1 MTRFQQWLIV
11 SALTLALLLA
21 LAATAL
27 AQEGEDAA
35 APGAQINAAG
45 AAQISLLEQEK
56 ATRTPTQQKM
66 SSALLLALR
75 RWRQDPLLN
84 ALPDLQTL
92 APDADGRL
100 LVDIDLLKAAGLK
113 PVLAALAEMNAE
125 IVYQS
130 AAQRTVRALMPL
142 DQTETLAAMPEVKG
156 VRDAD
161 QAITNRDA
169 ATLNTTALNAAA
181 AWAGAWAPL
190 AVNVSEG
197 DVTHQADIARQ
208 TFTVNGAGQKICAL
222 SDGVDSLAAAQASGD
237 LPSNVAVLP
246 DQAGTGNEG
255 VAMLEI
261 IHDLAPGAQLGFATG
276 FKGVTSFAQNI
287 RNLQAAGCTIIVD
300 DISYFVESP
309 FQDNDI
315 AQAVIDV
322 TNAGAQFLSSSAN
335 DGNLTNSQSGTWE
348 GDFKPN
354 GTIGA
359 LPAGAV
365 HDFGD
370 GGQSNALTST
380 ATNVTLHWTDPF
392 DASGNDYD
400 LYVMNSS
407 LTSILAAS
415 TNLQNGSGRSYEM
428 AYGAFPV
435 GARVVV
441 LRKSGAANRMINVIA
456 WRSTLQLATSG
467 ATRGHSAAPLA
478 FSVAAV
484 PAAAAFAGGGPTG
497 PYPNPFTTADQVEWF
512 SSDGPRRIFFDFN
525 GALLPG
531 APAGNFSA
539 TGGVVRQKP
548 DIAAA
553 DGVQTSAPGF
563 DPFFGTSAAA
573 PHAAAIIGLLQEA
586 FPLSTTLEIRT
597 LLQASALDIMA
608 PGVDRDAGHGLV
620 MPLAALQAGGAQSRA
635 LLLRAGQSAAELL
648 GNGDAVIDPAESWQL
663 TLPISNTGAVAAT
676 AVSATLLTSA
686 PGVEILS
693 AASSYPD
700 LAVGAVGANVTPFVF
715 RLAPGFV
722 CGAPLSF
729 TLLVQFQDSAARTAP
744 LAVTLPTGALS
755 STPQIFSYTGPVK
768 PIPDNVTPS
777 VAAVA
782 PLPVTGVSGRIGRLL
797 FRIDGSLCTT
807 AAGATT
813 VGVDHTYAGDLSF
826 ELVAPSGAQATLI
839 DNAGAYGAN
848 FCQTELDD
856 RAATSIQAAAA
867 SDAPFTGSYRPATEL
882 ANFNTLDANGSWQL
896 RVTDTNSGDDGNLR
910 AFSLHIWP
918 AACRAAPLL
927 TSLAIAPGTLTP
939 AFAPTTTRYTAQVPT
954 TATTLIVTPT
964 AGAGVTI
971 AANGAPASSPI
982 TLALGAGQPA
992 STTLTLQA
1000 AGTSAVVTYTV
1011 LANRPPQLIDGAWT
1025 TRPNAPI
1032 RLDLLEGASDLDGD
1046 SLTLTAVTPTVTT
1059 FGVLSG
1065 ITASG
1070 QITYTPDAGFFG
1082 LADFGFTAEDGAGGS
1097 ANAIGRVLVQP
1108 ANTLF
1113 LPLLGRATP

>member
-1 MTRFQQWLIV
+1 MTRFQQWLIT
-11 SALTLALLLA
+11 SALTLALLA
-21 LAATAL
+21 PTAAAI
-27 AQEGEDAA
+27 AQEGENGATSA
-35 APGAQINAAG
+35 APGAQINAVG

-56 ATRTPTQQKM
+56 AARTPVQQKM
-66 SSALLLALR
+66 SSALLMALR
-75 RWRQDPLLN
+75 HWRQDPLFN
-84 ALPDLQTL
+84 ALPDFQTL
-92 APDADGRL
+92 APDADGRM

-113 PVLAALAEMNAE
+113 PVLAVLAEMNTE

-156 VRDAD
+156 IRDAD
-161 QAITNRDA
+161 QAIVNRNA
-169 ATLNTTALNAAA
+169 APRNVAA

-190 AVNVSEG
+190 AINVSEG
-197 DVTHQADIARQ
+197 DVTHQASLARQ
-208 TFTVNGAGQKICAL
+208 TYAVSGAGQKICAL
-222 SDGVDSLAAAQASGD
+222 SDGVNSLATAQASGD

-246 DQAGTGNEG
+246 GQAGGGHEG
-255 VAMLEI
+255 TAMLEI

-276 FKGVTSFAQNI
+276 FNGVAGFAQNI

-322 TNAGAQFLSSSAN
+322 TAAGAQYLSSAAN

-359 LPAGAV
+359 LPAGVV
-365 HDFGD
+365 HDFGN
-370 GGQSNALTST
+370 GGQSNALTSS
-380 ATNVTLHWTDPF
+380 ANNVTMHWVDPF

-400 LYVMNSS
+400 LYVMNST
-407 LTSILAAS
+407 LTSVLAAS
-415 TNLQNGSGRSYEM
+415 TNLQNGSGRPFEM
-428 AYGAFPV
+428 AQGSFLA

-484 PAAAAFAGGGPTG
+484 PAAAPFAGGGPTG

-573 PHAAAIIGLLQEA
+573 PHAAAIVGLLQEA
-586 FPLSTTLEIRT
+586 FPLSSTLEIRT
-597 LLQASALDIMA
+597 LLQVSALDIMA
-608 PGVDRDAGHGLV
+608 PGVDRDAGYGLV

-635 LLLRAGQSAAELL
+635 DLLRAGQSAAELL

-663 TLPISNTGAVAAT
+663 TIPISNTGAVAAT

-686 PGVEILS
+686 PGVEILTG
-693 AASSYPD
+693 ASSYPD
-700 LAVGAVGANVTPFVF
+700 LAVGEAGANVTPFVF
-715 RLAPGFV
+715 RLAPDFV
-722 CGAPLSF
+722 CGAPLAF
-729 TLLVQFQDSAARTAP
+729 TLLVQFQDTAARTAP

-755 STPQIFSYTGPVK
+755 STPQIFSYTGPAR
-768 PIPDNVTPS
+768 PIPDDPTPP

-782 PLPVTGVSGRIGRLL
+782 PLTVTGVSGRIGRLL
-797 FRIDGSLCTT
+797 FRIDGTLCTT
-807 AAGATT
+807 TAGATT
-813 VGVDHTYAGDLSF
+813 VGVNHTYVSDLSF
-826 ELVAPSGAQATLI
+826 DLVAPSGVQATLI
-839 DNAGAYGAN
+839 DHAGEYGDN

-856 RAATSIQAAAA
+856 LAATSIQAATA
-867 SDAPFTGSYRPATEL
+867 SDAPFTGQYRPNTTL
-882 ANFNTLDANGSWQL
+882 ANFNTLDANGTWQL
-896 RVTDTNSGDDGNLR
+896 RVTDTVAGDDGNLR

-918 AACRAAPLL
+918 VACRAAALL
-927 TSLAIAPGTLTP
+927 TNLTITPGTLTP

-954 TATTLIVTPT
+954 TATTLTMTPT

-971 AANGAPASSPI
+971 STNGAPASSPL
-982 TLALGAGQPA
+982 TLALVAGQHA
-992 STTLTLQA
+992 SATLTLQA
-1000 AGTSAVVTYTV
+1000 TGSSAVVTYTV

-1025 TRPNAPI
+1025 TQQGTPI
-1032 RLDLLEGASDLDGD
+1032 RLDVLEGASDLDGD
-1046 SLTLTAVTPTVTT
+1046 SLTLAAVTPTATT

-1065 ITASG
+1065 ISASG
-1070 QITYTPDAGFFG
+1070 QITYTPNAGFFG
-1082 LADFGFTAEDGAGGS
+1082 LADFGFTVEDGSGGS
-1097 ANAIGRVLVQP
+1097 ANGVASVLVQP
-1108 ANTLF
+1108 TNTLF
-1113 LPLLGRATP
+1113 LPLLERAAP